1 MTSFW
6 VFLEFFDFLEPD
18 FYKFFAY
25 FLGSHSPANGGPH
38 DPMSAIE
45 MTRLALLKM
54 YGASPPVSLPNLPPL
69 PGLPADILQQA
80 QQQQEKAMNLHL
92 QQQKSA
98 EDFASRVRES
108 ERLKTSEADDEEEAV
123 ETAEDEEP
131 EPVVKKSS
139 ENHTSILENENSL
152 SPIPSKKRHRS
163 NDSDDEVEVSSPK
176 KQQTLGLPGVNIKMA
191 NRGTSCKNVPL
202 KRGKTVPIKRGNFT
216 NKKG

>member
-1 MTSFW
+1 MRELQ
-6 VFLEFFDFLEPD
+6 FLFLL
-18 FYKFFAY
+18 

-176 KQQTLGLPGVNIKMA
+176 KQQTLGLPAGVNIKMA
-191 NRGTSCKNVPL
+191 NRGKSSKNVPIKRGKNFPL
-202 KRGKTVPIKRGNFT
+202 KRGKNCII
-216 NKKG
+216 